1 MVHHEGDGGTLKTS
15 LPHLQTPG
23 VSRTP
28 GSPTLHVSAAW
39 PCGTRRPTALA
50 SWRLCVEARARL
62 TTVLHVGRTV
72 SPPSA
77 MSQTHSHGP
86 GQAPHSHGPS
96 PPQQMPQGGMPQ
108 QPKMMMPQPD
118 PLMQAVIE
126 ASFVP
131 VDITFGPPD
140 NVAAL
145 CEKHSLERCA
155 DCDVDFLSL
164 NRLSRLLQMN
174 PALRCPPPPQML
186 SQKLSA
192 AVNNTKE
199 EGNVRISVTIQCVP
213 PLTTWHERCFSRQT
227 NTTKLFNAT
236 QWQPTLQRNV
246 RHGKR
251 LR

>member
-15 LPHLQTPG
+15 LPTYKHPELAGRQCLPHSTCAPRG
-23 VSRTP
+23 
-28 GSPTLHVSAAW
+28 
-39 PCGTRRPTALA
+39 PTARGARLR
-50 SWRLCVEARARL
+50 WHPGRLCVEARARL

-86 GQAPHSHGPS
+86 GQASHSHGPS
-96 PPQQMPQGGMPQ
+96 PPQQIPQGGMPQ

-213 PLTTWHERCFSRQT
+213 PLTTWHKRCFSRQT